1 MGAHIMVQSTVGNR
15 YYGNISALLRVELCR
30 VMQGL
35 HFVV

>member
-1 MGAHIMVQSTVGNR
+1 MVKSTVDNC